1 MDEKTFAFDPTLFWV
16 ANPKKYSAYP
26 TKPLPKPFKS
36 GERAEARSETGELSD
51 SKHLSSSPSLA
62 PSGISSSQ
70 LDTPDVPDSQNTQE
84 HERAKRSRHIRS
96 GHRSD
101 QHRSETGRRERHRS
115 ERHRSDT
122 ARSEPQRA
130 ERSDSGR
137 SQRPHPHREHHHHKN
152 EHEARH
158 ERHDRQTDDVV
169 RLTSNPKNPD
179 MQTDSLE
186 LSPSPFDFF
195 SLCHTKKHSGEKES
209 PEKVDDKEGRK
220 AQNYPP
226 PSKKFNAPLSHLSDE
241 ERELIR
247 QARWFHNKGFDIPL
261 YDMSADMEQVYF
273 DVTRINE
280 DLEMTSHIKNMKK
293 QYIMYA
299 TLIQAVIGMLPL
311 GIQSGDIKQNVVKML
326 EREEHNMEK
335 DYYLNGAIKTDN
347 PSRDVQLAFLMV
359 LLEGIL
365 TKQKQPEPPLFP
377 QPYYMPMPNGGMPN
391 GGMPNGGIP
400 NGGVDTG
407 SAPGP
412 AGGEPKRFERKSRAA
427 QPAAGGGGL
436 LGKVLPLFQSFL
448 GVDTQAP
455 AQAPPPVR
463 PLAPSMPPIYTP
475 PVYINPPTIDA
486 NFDLEKVT
494 SQLLAEMDPEEET
507 DSVPEVT
514 VNKSEDAAV
523 PVSDVP
529 EV

>member
-51 SKHLSSSPSLA
+51 SKPLSAPSLA
-62 PSGISSSQ
+62 PSSAVASQ
-70 LDTPDVPDSQNTQE
+70 LDRDVQSPNMDEDSHHKRE

-96 GHRSD
+96 GHRSEHA
-101 QHRSETGRRERHRS
+101 QRS

-122 ARSEPQRA
+122 GRSEPQRA
-130 ERSDSGR
+130 ERSDTGR
-137 SQRPHPHREHHHHKN
+137 SERHHHREQK

-158 ERHDRQTDDVV
+158 ERHDRRTEDVV

-179 MQTDSLE
+179 ADSVE

-195 SLCHTKKHSGEKES
+195 SLHHTKKDGGDKER
-209 PEKVDDKEGRK
+209 PEKVHDKGERK

-365 TKQKQPEPPLFP
+365 TKQKQAEPPLFP

-391 GGMPNGGIP
+391 GGMPNGSQDAGA
-400 NGGVDTG
+400 GV
-407 SAPGP
+407 P
-412 AGGEPKRFERKSRAA
+412 AAGEPKRFERKSRAP
-427 QPAAGGGGL
+427 QPATGGGGL

-448 GVDTQAP
+448 GVDTPAPTQA
-455 AQAPPPVR
+455 PPVR

-475 PVYINPPTIDA
+475 PIYFNPPTIDA
-486 NFDLEKVT
+486 SFDLEKVT
-494 SQLLAEMDPEEET
+494 SQLLAEMDPEEEEST
-507 DSVPEVT
+507 PEVT
-514 VNKSEDAAV
+514 VTKSEDIAV